1 MGAIEER
8 GYASTEALVSTDWV
22 AEHLNDPNLR
32 IAESNEDPL
41 LYPSGHIPGA
51 VEVDW
56 TRDLNNPLRR
66 DYLDKNEF
74 ERLMKKI
81 GVKPDTTVVLYGDKS
96 NWWACYA
103 FWVFQLFG
111 HSKAKIMDGG
121 RLKWENEGRTLARET
136 PNYSPTQYEAKE
148 RDDSKIRVFRD
159 QVLEHVKVK
168 RVERFAQDLGVFGSG
183 RRLQAQQFA
192 DQLLA
197 FFLFGVVGTGEL
209 DGLFGRGGEGFAKSQ
224 VGSDAFGEFQ
234 PGGR

>member
-81 GVKPDTTVVLYGDKS
+81 GVKPDTTVVLYLS
-96 NWWACYA
+96 
-103 FWVFQLFG
+103 LI
-111 HSKAKIMDGG
+111 HIS
-121 RLKWENEGRTLARET
+121 E
-136 PNYSPTQYEAKE
+136 PTRPY
-148 RDDSKIRVFRD
+148 
-159 QVLEHVKVK
+159 
-168 RVERFAQDLGVFGSG
+168 
-183 RRLQAQQFA
+183 
-192 DQLLA
+192 
-197 FFLFGVVGTGEL
+197 
-209 DGLFGRGGEGFAKSQ
+209 
-224 VGSDAFGEFQ
+224 
-234 PGGR
+234 

>member
-1 MGAIEER
+1 MGTIEER

-22 AEHLNDPNLR
+22 AEHLDDPNLR

-41 LYPSGHIPGA
+41 LYPSGHVPGA
-51 VEVDW
+51 AEVDW

-74 ERLMKKI
+74 ELLMKRI

-111 HSKAKIMDGG
+111 HTNAKIMDGG
-121 RLKWENEGRTLARET
+121 RLKWENEGRTLAREA

-148 RDDSKIRVFRD
+148 RDDK
-159 QVLEHVKVK
+159 H
-168 RVERFAQDLGVFGSG
+168 
-183 RRLQAQQFA
+183 
-192 DQLLA
+192 
-197 FFLFGVVGTGEL
+197 
-209 DGLFGRGGEGFAKSQ
+209 
-224 VGSDAFGEFQ
+224 
-234 PGGR
+234 